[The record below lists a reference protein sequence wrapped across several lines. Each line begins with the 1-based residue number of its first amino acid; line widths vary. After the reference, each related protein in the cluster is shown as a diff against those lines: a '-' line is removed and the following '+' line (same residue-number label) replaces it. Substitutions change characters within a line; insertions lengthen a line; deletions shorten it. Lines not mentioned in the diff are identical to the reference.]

1 MKEIGSGDM
10 NIVVVLAAMLC
21 FGELVMVVPTNPRA
35 YASGPEWDC
44 DEDFIDIP
52 GACNCWHSGYMNG
65 TIGFS
70 AFNVTENEECKDK
83 GDQYQA
89 GFDAA
94 SKK

>member
-1 MKEIGSGDM
+1 
-10 NIVVVLAAMLC
+10 
-21 FGELVMVVPTNPRA
+21 
-35 YASGPEWDC
+35 
-44 DEDFIDIP
+44 
-52 GACNCWHSGYMNG
+52 MNG

>member
-1 MKEIGSGDM
+1 
-10 NIVVVLAAMLC
+10 
-21 FGELVMVVPTNPRA
+21 
-35 YASGPEWDC
+35 
-44 DEDFIDIP
+44 
-52 GACNCWHSGYMNG
+52 MNG

-83 GDQYQA
+83 GNQYQA

>member
-1 MKEIGSGDM
+1 MRPESPTKP
-10 NIVVVLAAMLC
+10 VTRY
-21 FGELVMVVPTNPRA
+21 FQQYMVNFA
-35 YASGPEWDC
+35 NNG
-44 DEDFIDIP
+44 FITKHSDKILRH
-52 GACNCWHSGYMNG
+52 CWHSGYMNG

-83 GDQYQA
+83 GNQYQA

>member
-1 MKEIGSGDM
+1 M
-10 NIVVVLAAMLC
+10 NIVVVLVAMLC
-21 FGELVMVVPTNPRA
+21 LGAVVMVVPAPLA

-65 TIGFS
+65 TVGFS

-83 GDQYQA
+83 GNQYQA

-94 SKK
+94 SKSE